1 MYRKTTNLV
10 PGTTLVLNFFYGSI
24 SGTKCSSKN
33 KVYGPVQIPKYNF
46 FDFFSSIFWGL
57 CPGTKCE
64 KVVIFGFSA
73 GTKREKLNFYS
84 SNILNSHA
92 FGTGTKTP
100 KIEENNS
107 NKNFFMGFYTGTNTY
122 FWTSNILE
130 LHLVPGTTFRNFF
143 LKPS

>member
-10 PGTTLVLNFFYGSI
+10 PGTTLVLNFFMA
-24 SGTKCSSKN
+24 
-33 KVYGPVQIPKYNF
+33 VYQVPNAAQKIRYMDRYKYPKYNF

-57 CPGTKCE
+57 CTGTKCE

-143 LKPS
+143 